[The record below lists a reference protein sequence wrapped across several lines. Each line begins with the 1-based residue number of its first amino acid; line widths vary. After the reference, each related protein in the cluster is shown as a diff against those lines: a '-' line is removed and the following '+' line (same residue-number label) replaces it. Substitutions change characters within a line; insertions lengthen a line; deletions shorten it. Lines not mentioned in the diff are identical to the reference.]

1 LANNL
6 YGRSKS
12 SPFSDGRYK
21 VVFHGSPNV
30 SSLEIYNQR
39 FTDGGRRVFVR
50 ALNGARGR
58 GQNYVVV
65 EHFIEALFAE
75 EERLFRLLAG
85 LLKIDLDQIQIVMAK
100 RLENFPQ
107 QASGS
112 MRLAPATIA
121 LVKQAWEIARN
132 DRRAAIEA
140 IDLILALA
148 RDDRGL
154 LIELL
159 KGLNADIE
167 GAHATLRAL
176 DNCIR
181 MLSSNLGEKK
191 AEDILRISRGGG
203 GSTIFV
209 WRKDAPG
216 PCPPKKAPR
225 TRNIKRRDD

>member
-1 LANNL
+1 M
-6 YGRSKS
+6 
-12 SPFSDGRYK
+12 
-21 VVFHGSPNV
+21 

-39 FTDGGRRVFVR
+39 FTDSGRRVFIR

-65 EHFIEALFAE
+65 EHFIEALCAE

-85 LLKIDLDQIQIVMAK
+85 LLMIDLDQVQTVMAK

-132 DRRAAIEA
+132 DQRPAIEA
-140 IDLILALA
+140 LDLILALA

-167 GAHATLRAL
+167 GAHVTLRAL
-176 DNCIR
+176 DYCIR
-181 MLSSNLGEKK
+181 MLSPNLGDKK
-191 AEDILRISRGGG
+191 AEEILRIGRGGG
-203 GSTIFV
+203 GSTIFL
-209 WRKDAPG
+209 WRKGKDAPG
-216 PCPPKKAPR
+216 PWAPKKAPPK
-225 TRNIKRRDD
+225 TRNIKRRND

>member
-1 LANNL
+1 M
-6 YGRSKS
+6 
-12 SPFSDGRYK
+12 
-21 VVFHGSPNV
+21 

-39 FTDGGRRVFVR
+39 FTDSGRRVFVR

-65 EHFIEALFAE
+65 EHFIEALCAE
-75 EERLFRLLAG
+75 EERLFRLLTSF
-85 LLKIDLDQIQIVMAK
+85 LKIDLDQIQTVMAK

-112 MRLAPATIA
+112 LRLAPATIA
-121 LVKQAWEIARN
+121 LVKKAWEIARN
-132 DRRAAIEA
+132 DQRPAIEA
-140 IDLILALA
+140 LDLILALA

-167 GAHATLRAL
+167 GAQATLRAL
-176 DNCIR
+176 DYCIR
-181 MLSSNLGEKK
+181 MLSPNLGDKK
-191 AEDILRISRGGG
+191 AEGILLISRGGE

-216 PCPPKKAPR
+216 PRPPKKAPPR

>member
-1 LANNL
+1 
-6 YGRSKS
+6 
-12 SPFSDGRYK
+12 
-21 VVFHGSPNV
+21 V

-39 FTDGGRRVFVR
+39 FTDSGRRVFVR

-65 EHFIEALFAE
+65 EHFIEALCAE

-85 LLKIDLDQIQIVMAK
+85 LLKIDLDQVQTVMAK

-107 QASGS
+107 QATGS
-112 MRLAPATIA
+112 LRLAPATIA
-121 LVKQAWEIARN
+121 LVKQAWAIARKN
-132 DRRAAIEA
+132 RRMAIEA
-140 IDLILALA
+140 FDLIFAMA
-148 RDDRGL
+148 RDDRSL

-176 DNCIR
+176 DYCIR
-181 MLSSNLGEKK
+181 MLSPNLGDKK

-203 GSTIFV
+203 ESFIFV
-209 WRKDAPG
+209 KRKDAPG
-216 PCPPKKAPR
+216 PRPPKKAPG
-225 TRNIKRRDD
+225 TRNIKRSDD

>member
-1 LANNL
+1 
-6 YGRSKS
+6 
-12 SPFSDGRYK
+12 
-21 VVFHGSPNV
+21 V

-39 FTDGGRRVFVR
+39 FTDSGRRVFVR

-65 EHFIEALFAE
+65 EHFVEALCAE
-75 EERLFRLLAG
+75 EERLLRLLAG
-85 LLKIDLDQIQIVMAK
+85 LLKIDLDQVKTVMAK
-100 RLENFPQ
+100 RLENFPL

-112 MRLAPATIA
+112 LRLAPATIA

-132 DRRAAIEA
+132 DQRPAIEA
-140 IDLILALA
+140 LDLILALA

-176 DNCIR
+176 EYCMR
-181 MLSSNLGEKK
+181 MLSPDHGDKK

-203 GSTIFV
+203 GPTIFV
-209 WRKDAPG
+209 WRKDPPG
-216 PCPPKKAPR
+216 PWGPKKAPPR

>member
-1 LANNL
+1 M
-6 YGRSKS
+6 
-12 SPFSDGRYK
+12 
-21 VVFHGSPNV
+21 VVFHRSPNM

-39 FTDGGRRVFVR
+39 FTDSGRRVFVR

-65 EHFIEALFAE
+65 EHFIEALCAE

-85 LLKIDLDQIQIVMAK
+85 LLKIDLDQIQTVMAK

-112 MRLAPATIA
+112 LRLAPATIA

-132 DRRAAIEA
+132 DQRQAIEA
-140 IDLILALA
+140 LDLILALA
-148 RDDRGL
+148 RNDRGL

-167 GAHATLRAL
+167 GANATLRAL
-176 DNCIR
+176 DYCIR
-181 MLSSNLGEKK
+181 MLSPNLGDKK
-191 AEDILRISRGGG
+191 AEGILRISRGGG
-203 GSTIFV
+203 GSFIFLK
-209 WRKDAPG
+209 RKDAPG
-216 PCPPKKAPR
+216 PRPPKKDPR
-225 TRNIKRRDD
+225 TRFIKRRDD

>member
-1 LANNL
+1 
-6 YGRSKS
+6 
-12 SPFSDGRYK
+12 
-21 VVFHGSPNV
+21 V

-39 FTDGGRRVFVR
+39 FTDSGRRVFVR
-50 ALNGARGR
+50 ALNGARRR

-65 EHFIEALFAE
+65 EHFIETLCAE
-75 EERLFRLLAG
+75 EERLFQLLAG
-85 LLKIDLDQIQIVMAK
+85 LLKIDLDQVQTVIAK

-107 QASGS
+107 QASGNL
-112 MRLAPATIA
+112 RLAPATIA
-121 LVKQAWEIARN
+121 LLKQAWEIVRN

-140 IDLILALA
+140 LDLILALA

-176 DNCIR
+176 DYCVQ
-181 MLSSNLGEKK
+181 MLSPNLGEKK

-203 GSTIFV
+203 ESFIFV
-209 WRKDAPG
+209 KRKDAPG
-216 PCPPKKAPR
+216 PWVPKKAPPR
-225 TRNIKRRDD
+225 TRFIKRRDD